1 MSSFVLKVIASIA
14 MLIDH
19 VAVVFLPYGS
29 TMYTIGR
36 AVGRVAFPIYC
47 FLLVEGFFHTSNLR
61 KYMIRLGIFALISE
75 VVFDYALIPKA
86 LWNSHQNVFFTLL
99 IGLIVISFYDYIVKR
114 YQAQSVMMNT
124 FAVITILVGCFLAI
138 AMKCDYSYLGIL
150 FILGFY
156 IYHNQKK
163 KMAIC
168 FVLLVGFL
176 CGGVQFFCI
185 LALPFLWFYN
195 QKQGPKVKYAF
206 YAFYPL
212 HLFVIGLI
220 SHLIAG

>member
-1 MSSFVLKVIASIA
+1 LSSFVLKVIASIA

-19 VAVVFLPYGS
+19 MAVVFLPYGS
-29 TMYTIGR
+29 AGYNIGR
-36 AVGRVAFPIYC
+36 GVGRIAFPIYC
-47 FLLVEGFFHTSNLR
+47 FLLVEGFFHTRNLR
-61 KYMIRLGIFALISE
+61 NYMIRLGIFALISE
-75 VVFDYALIPKA
+75 AAFDYALIPRPF
-86 LWNSHQNVFFTLL
+86 WNLYQNVFFTLL
-99 IGLIVISFYDYIVKR
+99 IGLIVISFYDYIIKKYR
-114 YQAQSVMMNT
+114 AQPVMMNT
-124 FAVITILVGCFLAI
+124 LAVITIIAGCFLAV
-138 AMKCDYSYLGIL
+138 ALKTDYSYLGIL
-150 FILGFY
+150 FILCFY

-185 LALPFLWFYN
+185 LALPLLYFYN